1 MDIFL
6 YKPDAYQ
13 IRHCQRIPL
22 PAKELLF
29 ILFPTVPKSVELCC
43 VYLDVWVT
51 KGCEIQR
58 ARKFQT
64 VCHPAKGGGTRK
76 VSLKPNSY
84 SVNTP
89 IPLSKSNIFHRSSE
103 IVIPSRTAD
112 VYFYIPSFPY
122 LRPFSGDGTDS
133 ILNTH
138 TPLCGFSTKS
148 TSKNRVIRNEG
159 SLAFS
164 LV

>member
-13 IRHCQRIPL
+13 IRNCQLIAL
-22 PAKELLF
+22 PDKCLLF
-29 ILFPTVPKSVELCC
+29 ILFPIVPKSVQLCC
-43 VYLDVWVT
+43 VDVYVWVT
-51 KGCEIQR
+51 KGCGIQR
-58 ARKFQT
+58 ARKFQPL
-64 VCHPAKGGGTRK
+64 CHPAKGGGTRK

-148 TSKNRVIRNEG
+148 TSKNRVILNEG